1 MNRLA
6 IFSLAIALFLS
17 ACKKDSLSTPG
28 SEITGQLKYGG
39 NPIADGI
46 GYYMLEDSTH
56 ETLSLQN
63 LPAEYRHTDVNDHIA
78 IKFFDTGK
86 TQNTTMLAGATGPRI
101 VVIRSIRK
109 L

>member
-1 MNRLA
+1 MKRVSVFFLV
-6 IFSLAIALFLS
+6 IVLSLT
-17 ACKKDSLSTPG
+17 ACKKDALSNG
-28 SEITGQLKYGG
+28 SEITGQLRFGG
-39 NPIADGI
+39 SSAIDGV
-46 GYYMLEDSTH
+46 GYYILVDSTH

-78 IKFFDTGK
+78 LKFFDTGE
-86 TQNTTMLAGATGPRI
+86 TQNSSHLAGATGPRI

>member
-6 IFSLAIALFLS
+6 VLSLAIVLFLS
-17 ACKKDSLSTPG
+17 ACKKDSLSSPG
-28 SEITGQLKYGG
+28 SEITGQLRYGG
-39 NPIADGI
+39 NPVADGI

-56 ETLSLQN
+56 ETLGLQN
-63 LPAEYRHTDVNDHIA
+63 LPVEYRHTNVNDHIA

-86 TQNTTMLAGATGPRI
+86 TQNTTLLAGAIGPRI
-101 VVIRSIRK
+101 VIIRSIRK